1 MLLNFLKKISF
12 WGLLSLMGPKM
23 GPDGSFSSFM
33 EKKKTNPKS
42 KKNYENNNN
51 NGSHCSFF
59 SHEITRRQSFKIE
72 KKYLFWEK
80 SYLGVFE

>member
-33 EKKKTNPKS
+33 EKNKQTQKAKKTTRMTTTTGHIVLFFRMKLPEDKVSKS
-42 KKNYENNNN
+42 KKNICFGKNR
-51 NGSHCSFF
+51 
-59 SHEITRRQSFKIE
+59 I
-72 KKYLFWEK
+72 
-80 SYLGVFE
+80 